1 MDFKMKKQL
10 SFHLTLDE
18 DELVSLYNLIQKMG
32 NFEGH
37 EDVGYKV
44 TEFEISEQ
52 ELHFID
58 WLDKYITHSEAYEE
72 LKLGDDDN
80 D

>member
-1 MDFKMKKQL
+1 
-10 SFHLTLDE
+10 
-18 DELVSLYNLIQKMG
+18 MG

-44 TEFEISEQ
+44 TEFEISDE